1 MLIEGAFLK
10 NRKIKQTKAYLVQRC
25 ILYDCKKYYAIRKCD
40 PFKRKKESF
49 MNGRESNV
57 KIYAIKLLAPSISIF
72 HLKMHLLHWISTK
85 NVKTKSRN
93 E

>member
-1 MLIEGAFLK
+1 MALFKIEKLSKPKRIWCKDVSFTTTK
-10 NRKIKQTKAYLVQRC
+10 NLLQFENA
-25 ILYDCKKYYAIRKCD
+25 ILSNV
-40 PFKRKKESF
+40 KKEAF
-49 MNGRESNV
+49 MNGGESNV

>member
-1 MLIEGAFLK
+1 MIIDGAFLK

-25 ILYDCKKYYAIRKCD
+25 ILYDYKNLLQFENAILSNV
-40 PFKRKKESF
+40 KKEAF